1 MNLAW
6 GLTNLGDFSLQA
18 GLLVLAGG
26 LLLDVFRIRDPRVR
40 LAYWQAL
47 LAACFVLPLVQ
58 PWETVASV
66 PYSTGQAGTLAAGV
80 VAASWRFEE
89 PLVLVLLTGFVCRL
103 LWLSIGAVRLR
114 RHRRQSRSWER
125 VPSWVAAMQSRIGV
139 TAQIRIAPDL
149 DGPVTFGL
157 RQPVILL
164 PTRFERMSREVQGAI
179 LAHELLHVRR
189 KDWVWTCFEGLV
201 RSTFWFHPA
210 MVWLIGRIQL
220 AREQVVDRLAVQ
232 STESRDA
239 YLEALLEI
247 TKGRLRPVAGAA
259 PAFLRRRQ
267 LARRVALLLREDSMS
282 RFRFACSLSAILAL
296 LLATA
301 YFGMTTFPLRAAAQK
316 DQEGAQQKIYRVG
329 EDGVTKPKLTDRV
342 EPEYSEE
349 ASDTGLEGTVILSV
363 IVGPDDRAHSI
374 KVERSLG
381 MGLDEQAIDA
391 VEQWRFEPAMKNDKA
406 VAVRATIE
414 VNFRKN

>member
-6 GLTNLGDFSLQA
+6 GLTNLWDFSLQA

-58 PWETVASV
+58 PWEIVASV
-66 PYSTGQAGTLAAGV
+66 PYSTGQAGTLVPSGV
-80 VAASWRFEE
+80 EASWRFEE

-125 VPSWVAAMQSRIGV
+125 VPSWVGAMQSRIGV

-189 KDWVWTCFEGLV
+189 KDWVWTCFEELV
-201 RSTFWFHPA
+201 RSLFWFHPA
-210 MVWLIGRIQL
+210 MVWLIGRTQL
-220 AREQVVDRLAVQ
+220 AREQVVDRLTVE

-247 TKGRLRPVAGAA
+247 TKGRLRPVTGAA

-267 LARRVALLLREDSMS
+267 LAQRVALLLREDSMS

-296 LLATA
+296 LLTTA
-301 YFGMTTFPLRAAAQK
+301 YFGVTTFPLRAAAQK
-316 DQEGAQQKIYRVG
+316 DQAGSDERVYRGG
-329 EDGVTKPKLTDRV
+329 EDGTTPPKLIKKV
-342 EPEYSEE
+342 EPEFTEE
-349 ASDTGLEGTVILSV
+349 ASDAGLKGTVVLSV
-363 IVGPDDRAHSI
+363 VVGPDDRAHSM

-381 MGLDEQAIDA
+381 MGLDEKAIEA
-391 VEQWRFEPAMKNDKA
+391 VKQWRFEPGMKDGKA

-414 VNFRKN
+414 VNFRLN

>member
-6 GLTNLGDFSLQA
+6 GLTNLWDFSLQA

-58 PWETVASV
+58 PWEIVASV
-66 PYSTGQAGTLAAGV
+66 PYSTGQAGALVAGG

-114 RHRRQSRSWER
+114 RHRRQSRSWEH
-125 VPSWVAAMQSRIGV
+125 VPSWVGAMQSRIGV
-139 TAQIRIAPDL
+139 TARIRIAPDL

-189 KDWVWTCFEGLV
+189 KDWVWTCFEELV
-201 RSTFWFHPA
+201 RSTLWFHPA
-210 MVWLIGRIQL
+210 MVWLIARIQL

-267 LARRVALLLREDSMS
+267 LAQRVALLLREDSMS

-296 LLATA
+296 LLTTA
-301 YFGMTTFPLRAAAQK
+301 YFGVTTFPLRAAAQK
-316 DQEGAQQKIYRVG
+316 DKAGSEQKVHRVG
-329 EDGVTKPKLTDRV
+329 NGVRAPKLVEKV
-342 EPEYSEE
+342 EPEYTEE
-349 ASDTGLEGTVILSV
+349 ASDAGLEGTVILSV
-363 IVGPDDRAHSI
+363 IVGPDDRAHTI
-374 KVERSLG
+374 KVKRSLG
-381 MGLDEQAIDA
+381 MGLDEKAIDA
-391 VEQWRFEPAMKNDKA
+391 VEQWRFEPAMKKGKA
-406 VAVRATIE
+406 VAVEAMIE
-414 VNFRKN
+414 VNFRWY